1 MGNTEKSSRVLLFF
15 LLAYTVSEVVVM
27 FSRKCRTLTVL
38 ILLLVVI
45 GVIMVGSSSRVWASA
60 KFNDAS
66 YFMSRQ
72 AVFALIGVFV
82 MYVASRISLTK
93 LRRYGKKLF
102 ILCVIALI
110 LVLIP
115 GLGIQRNGSRSWFG
129 VGSFLIQPSEFFK
142 IAIIIYVADFLSKRY
157 RIKTFKRD
165 LLFPAFLV
173 MLGFG
178 LILLQPDFGSGM
190 VMVCSIVV
198 MVLAADSPLSYF
210 VRVGMLGAA
219 GLGGLII
226 SAPYRLA
233 RITSFIDPWKDP
245 LGAGFQI
252 IQSLF
257 AISPG
262 GILGVGFDNSMQ
274 KHFYLP
280 EPQTDFIFAIFA
292 EEFGFIGCCIL
303 ITLFLMVIYQGVK
316 IAKNSSDPYLC
327 YVAIGLISLF
337 AIQVMINLGVV
348 VGLFP
353 VTGITLPF
361 ISYGGSSLVVM
372 MGSMGLLMSIAN
384 ES

>member
-1 MGNTEKSSRVLLFF
+1 MVF
-15 LLAYTVSEVVVM
+15 AYTFYVGDAM
-27 FSRKCRTLTVL
+27 FSKKSR
-38 ILLLVVI
+38 LLLCEILTLVFV
-45 GVIMVGSSSRVWASA
+45 GIMMIGSSSRVWAEA
-60 KFNDAS
+60 KFNDPM

-72 AVFALIGVFV
+72 AVFAMIGCFV
-82 MYVASRISLTK
+82 MYGASRIDLMKIRPHAKTIF
-93 LRRYGKKLF
+93 LF
-102 ILCVIALI
+102 CTISLI

-115 GLGIQRNGSRSWFG
+115 GLGVARNGSRSWFG

-142 IAIIIYVADFLSKRY
+142 IAIILYVSDYMAKRY
-157 RIKTFKRD
+157 RVKKFKND
-165 LLFPAFLV
+165 LLFPAFLT

-178 LILLQPDFGSGM
+178 LILLQPDFGSGI

-198 MVLAADSPLSYF
+198 IVLAADSPIRYF

-219 GLGGLII
+219 GLGGLIL

-233 RITSFIDPWKDP
+233 RITSFINPWEDP

-262 GILGVGFDNSMQ
+262 GILGVGFDQSMQ

-292 EEFGFIGCCIL
+292 EEFGFIGCCLL
-303 ITLFLMVIYQGVK
+303 IGLFLLVIYEGVK
-316 IAKNSSDPYLC
+316 IALHSNDNYLC
-327 YVAIGLISLF
+327 YVAIGLTSLF

-361 ISYGGSSLVVM
+361 ISYGGSSLLVM

-384 ES
+384 HTKE

>member
-1 MGNTEKSSRVLLFF
+1 
-15 LLAYTVSEVVVM
+15 
-27 FSRKCRTLTVL
+27 
-38 ILLLVVI
+38 
-45 GVIMVGSSSRVWASA
+45 MVGSSSRVWAAA
-60 KFNDAS
+60 KFDDS
-66 YFMSRQ
+66 RYFMSRQ
-72 AVFALIGVFV
+72 AIFALIGLFV
-82 MYVASRISLTK
+82 MFVASKVSLLKIRKHCK
-93 LRRYGKKLF
+93 LIF
-102 ILCVIALI
+102 IICVVALI

-115 GLGIQRNGSRSWFG
+115 GLGVARNGSRSWFG
-129 VGSFLIQPSEFFK
+129 FGSFLVQPSEFFK
-142 IAIIIYVADFLSKRY
+142 IAIIMYVSDYLAKRY
-157 RIKTFKRD
+157 RVKSFRKD

-173 MLGFG
+173 MIGFG
-178 LILLQPDFGSGM
+178 LILLQPDFGSGL

-198 MVLAADSPLSYF
+198 IVLAADSPISYF
-210 VRVGMLGAA
+210 VRVGMLGLA

-233 RITSFIDPWKDP
+233 RITSFINPWEDP
-245 LGAGFQI
+245 LGSGFQI

-262 GILGVGFDNSMQ
+262 GILGVGFDQSMQ

-292 EEFGFIGCCIL
+292 EEFGFIGCVML
-303 ITLFLMVIYQGVK
+303 IALFLMVIYQGVK
-316 IAKNSSDPYLC
+316 IAKRCVDPYLC
-327 YVAIGLISLF
+327 YIAIGLTSLF

-361 ISYGGSSLVVM
+361 ISYGGSSLIVM

>member
-1 MGNTEKSSRVLLFF
+1 
-15 LLAYTVSEVVVM
+15 M
-27 FSRKCRTLTVL
+27 FSKRCRLLTSLIFVL
-38 ILLLVVI
+38 VI
-45 GVIMVGSSSRVWASA
+45 IGIVMVGSSSRVWAVA
-60 KFNDAS
+60 KFQNAS
-66 YFMSRQ
+66 YFMTRQ
-72 AVFALIGVFV
+72 AIFALLGVVV
-82 MYVASRISLTK
+82 MYVASRISLIK
-93 LRRYGKKLF
+93 LRKYNKVLF
-102 ILCVIALI
+102 ILCVIALV

-115 GLGIQRNGSRSWFG
+115 GIGVQRNGSRSWFG

-142 IAIIIYVADFLSKRY
+142 IAIIISVADFLAKRY
-157 RIKTFKRD
+157 RIKSFKKD
-165 LLFPAFLV
+165 LLYPAFLV

-178 LILLQPDFGSGM
+178 LILLQPDFGSGL

-198 MVLAADSPLSYF
+198 MVLAADSPISYF
-210 VRVGMLGAA
+210 VRVGMLGVA

-233 RITSFIDPWKDP
+233 RITSFIDPWQDP

-292 EEFGFIGCCIL
+292 EEFGFIGCVLL
-303 ITLFLMVIYQGVK
+303 IGLFLLVIHQGVK
-316 IAKNSSDPYLC
+316 IAIRCTDSYLC
-327 YVAIGLISLF
+327 YVSIGLISLF

-372 MGSMGLLMSIAN
+372 MGSMGLLISIAN
-384 ES
+384 EN

>member
-1 MGNTEKSSRVLLFF
+1 
-15 LLAYTVSEVVVM
+15 M